1 MATISRIAVLD
12 QDGGLRH
19 LVTDYLRLHGFTVRA
34 FADAATL
41 GAALAGTSFDIL
53 LLGLPAERDAAA
65 LASRLGAMPGGP
77 GVILLT
83 APGAAVAA
91 MGDDQL
97 AKPFALRDLLERIRR
112 LLRRRAGALP
122 APPAPPRSQHFAG
135 LTLCRDRRCLL
146 DARQAEIPL
155 TPMEFDLLLL
165 LADHPAEVLSR
176 ERLLV
181 LAHGKDVD
189 PLDRSIDIRITRL
202 RRKIEADPAHPRLI
216 RTIRGQ
222 GYVFTPEDA

>member
-1 MATISRIAVLD
+1 MPTASSIAVLEH
-12 QDGGLRH
+12 DGGLRL
-19 LVTDYLRLHGFTVRA
+19 LVTDYLRLHGFATRA
-34 FADAATL
+34 FADAAAL
-41 GAALAGTSFDIL
+41 RAGLAGAAFDVV
-53 LLGLPAERDAAA
+53 LLGLPLPGADAAA
-65 LASRLGAMPGGP
+65 LVQALRALSPSPGLILLGGP
-77 GVILLT
+77 AL
-83 APGAAVAA
+83 PGA
-91 MGDDQL
+91 DDL
-97 AKPFALRDLLERIRR
+97 LPKPFPLRGLLAR
-112 LLRRRAGALP
+112 LRLQLRRRAAP
-122 APPAPPRSQHFAG
+122 AAPPPKRPDRLCFAG
-135 LTLCRDRRCLL
+135 FTLCRDSRRLL
-146 DARQAEIPL
+146 DAAQAEVAL
-155 TPMEFDLLLL
+155 TPMEVDLLLL